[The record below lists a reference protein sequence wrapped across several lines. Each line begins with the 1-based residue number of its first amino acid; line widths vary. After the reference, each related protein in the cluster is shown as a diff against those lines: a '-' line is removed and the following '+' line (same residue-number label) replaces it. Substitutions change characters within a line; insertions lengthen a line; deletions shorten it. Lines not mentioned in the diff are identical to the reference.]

1 MLREG
6 TTSRSSREIAESLET
21 VASFVNVG
29 AGAASPSV
37 SAFGSTLTEHVDRTL
52 DIMADMLL
60 RPTFPEEEL
69 NRWKTQQRAMLVQQ
83 RANAGLLAM
92 ERFGRVMY
100 GEHPASR
107 VLPTVASVDAM
118 SRSRLATF
126 HAESYTPD
134 FTVVAIAGDMS
145 FEEATRRVEAAFG
158 TWKKSGRTRPAVSDP
173 PLPSARAVAFVD
185 RPNSVQ
191 TNLMVGVP
199 GISRTNPEY
208 DTFDVLNKIIG
219 GGPTGRLFMNL
230 REAKGYTYGAYSVFN
245 ATRHRGAWHASTE
258 VRSEVTEPALKEL
271 LAEVERLRTDLV
283 PDKEFAEAR
292 RSIVASF
299 ALSLEN
305 PEQLLG
311 LYVTRHVYGLPADY
325 FDRRPERIM
334 AVTRE
339 QVQALARKYLDPSRL
354 QIVAVG
360 TGSAVGKTL
369 GQFGPVTSYDV
380 DGKVIDGK

>member
-1 MLREG
+1 M
-6 TTSRSSREIAESLET
+6 
-21 VASFVNVG
+21 ASFVNVG